1 MKYFEQH
8 FSDVDFTKGG
18 QVKVTCP
25 FHQDTH
31 PSATVNVEESLFYC
45 PVCKEGHNEL
55 QFTAKLN
62 NISMTEAG
70 KMLSILDQR
79 PNTWEYDEKASL
91 WANIAFLKQVRAL
104 GLSDETIDKLSLGLT
119 KDDKKRP
126 YLAIPVFWNKILVD
140 VREYNLG
147 KYADVPKMKGR
158 QGVEIGYI
166 VPYDVWLSDPSDI
179 TYIMEGEK
187 DMMLARELGLNAIT
201 LTGGAGAKPNDYAK
215 NALKGRN
222 IVICYDNDTAGREG
236 MTQLNDCLLGV
247 ANDVKYINIGD
258 VVKHNKEDFSDYVMV
273 YGGTLWDFLALPQYH
288 FPKQKPIDNTTK
300 VKDALVKNIVKKQI
314 ESVVTV
320 TAEFADVY
328 AVPTIVVA
336 EKVESNSD
344 NDKLFVGQKLSWFL
358 ESSNIQ
364 QLLPL
369 IEVDAKKEQ
378 VLGHIKKY
386 INVPSKET
394 GINFTLSEYK
404 TVYKYRVSD
413 LSDTAYN
420 EETAN
425 ISVDIYTMQPMIMG
439 SKYYIKYKL
448 YPHPTK
454 NQKLIAMATDV
465 QEMNS
470 VDSFNLDKA
479 LLEPFLIGKRTIV
492 EHLDKLYQSSRHY
505 IAKHLNFNLWLMNEL
520 VFNSILRI
528 NYNGVIRGALDVA
541 IIGDTQVGKSETASK
556 MTMLY
561 DFGHFLSLKT
571 STTVGLIGG
580 SNKVDGSFVNTIG
593 AIPRQHQKLVVL
605 EEFSGAKP
613 DFIKTMTEV
622 RSSGFLHFA
631 RAAGETRVPCLLRMV
646 TVSNPVA
653 DDDGTP
659 KAVTTFPNGIE
670 IVSQLI
676 KSAEDIARYD
686 AFMLIEKP
694 KKRYNPFEQQLI
706 GQPIPKDCYIHKA
719 RYTYTRTPDNVKF
732 DQGVEAY
739 IWDKAEEL
747 NDLFECNFP
756 VFGTTTNLKLAR
768 FSVAL
773 ATLLMNVDTTFTN
786 IIVTKEIVDYMVEFL
801 KSNYDNS
808 TFKLREYKLEFD
820 SYAELGTMDVKKLQE
835 LYGKNAVVLQ
845 YLEGVSKVNRNSLR
859 VVSGLENDPFGIL
872 FNTLVKSKFI
882 KIIGD
887 NVQPTVKFRQ
897 GMKKIDRS
905 FAPVNTMIQS

>member
-25 FHQDTH
+25 FHHDTH

-91 WANIAFLKQVRAL
+91 WANTAFLKLVRGL
-104 GLSDETIDKLSLGLT
+104 GLSDETIDKLNLGLT
-119 KDDKKRP
+119 KDIKKRP
-126 YLAIPVFWNKILVD
+126 YLAIPVYWNKILVD
-140 VREYNLG
+140 VREYNLA
-147 KYADVPKMKGR
+147 KHQDVPKMRGR
-158 QGVEIGYI
+158 EGVEIGYI
-166 VPYDVWLSDPSDI
+166 VPYDVWMQDPSDT
-179 TYIMEGEK
+179 TYIVEGEK
-187 DMMLARELGLNAIT
+187 DMMLAREIGLNAIT
-201 LTGGAGAKPNDYAK
+201 LTGGAGAKPNDYVK
-215 NALKGRN
+215 NAFKGRN
-222 IVICYDNDTAGREG
+222 VVICYDNDDAGREG
-236 MTQLNDCLLGV
+236 MSQLNDCLLGL
-247 ANDVKYINIGD
+247 ANDIKYINIGE
-258 VVKHNKEDFSDYVMV
+258 VVKHNKEDFSDYIMT

-288 FPKQKPIDNTTK
+288 FPKKKPTDNTTK
-300 VKDALVKNIVKKQI
+300 VKDALTKNVVKKQI
-314 ESVVTV
+314 ESIVTV

-328 AVPTIVVA
+328 AVPTIAVA
-336 EKVESNSD
+336 EKVEGD
-344 NDKLFVGQKLSWFL
+344 GEKDTLYVGQKLTWLL
-358 ESSNIQ
+358 ENNNIHQ
-364 QLLPL
+364 MLPL

-386 INVPSKET
+386 LNVPAKEKGMT
-394 GINFTLSEYK
+394 FNLSEYK

-439 SKYYIKYKL
+439 SKYYVKYKL

-454 NQKLIAMATDV
+454 NQKMIAIATDV
-465 QEMNS
+465 KEMNS

-479 LLEPFLIGKRTIV
+479 LLEPFVIGKKGIQ
-492 EHLDKLYQSSRHY
+492 EHLDKLFQSSRHY

-528 NYNGVIRGALDVA
+528 NYNGLIRGALDVA

-706 GQPIPKDCYIHKA
+706 GQPIPKDCYVHKA
-719 RYTYTRTPDNVKF
+719 RYVYTRTPEHVKF
-732 DQGVEAY
+732 DKGVEAY

-773 ATLLMNVDTTFTN
+773 ATLLMNVEDNFEH

-820 SYAELGTMDVKKLQE
+820 SYADLDAKDIKKLQE
-835 LYGKNAVVLQ
+835 LFSKNAVVLQ
-845 YLEGVSKVNRNSLR
+845 YLEGVSKVNRNSLK
-859 VVSGLENDPFGIL
+859 VVSGLEADPFGTL
-872 FNTLVKSKFI
+872 FNILVKYKFI
-882 KIIGD
+882 KIIGE
-887 NVQPTVKFRQ
+887 NIQPTVKFRQ

-905 FAPVNTMIQS
+905 FVPTGSMITT